1 METTEEISETKV
13 VVSRVTRTPLK
24 DVWNFIMKPEG
35 VAALLG
41 EGGVLGNKGEDWRAV
56 DGTYGITRSFHP
68 LEQIRFSWHAFD
80 GAPATLVDFQLH
92 ADGEGTRLDLTH
104 DHLPADADAAALESK
119 WGDALDRIV
128 AGS

>member
-1 METTEEISETKV
+1 METTEVVSETKV
-13 VVSRVTRTPLK
+13 VVSRATNAPLK
-24 DVWNFIMKPEG
+24 DVWAFIMKPEG

-41 EGGVLGNKGEDWRAV
+41 EGGVLGNKGEDWRAT

-68 LEQIRFSWHAFD
+68 LEQIRFSWHAHE
-80 GAPATLVDFQLH
+80 GAPATLVDLQLH

-104 DHLPADADAAALESK
+104 DHLPTDADATALEAK
-119 WGDALDRIV
+119 WGDALDRII